1 MKKIATALLLT
12 SAFGLS
18 ACANMTS
25 DQRYATGA
33 LAGGAA
39 GLAAGERL
47 GGNST
52 EKAAATL
59 AGAAIGGAVA
69 SNSGPAPTR
78 SCVYPNGQ
86 PAPCPVG
93 Y

>member
-1 MKKIATALLLT
+1 MKKTLAILLAGSFALAGC
-12 SAFGLS
+12 S
-18 ACANMTS
+18 NMTS

-39 GLAAGERL
+39 GVALADNMN
-47 GGNST
+47 GNNA
-52 EKAAATL
+52 EKAAGAL

-69 SNSGPAPTR
+69 SNTAPKQCRYADGTVRACPA
-78 SCVYPNGQ
+78 
-86 PAPCPVG
+86 G

>member
-1 MKKIATALLLT
+1 MKKTLIPLLI
-12 SAFGLS
+12 SAFGL
-18 ACANMTS
+18 AGCAGMSS

-39 GLAAGERL
+39 GLALADNVHGS
-47 GGNST
+47 GT
-52 EKAAATL
+52 EKAIGAL

-69 SNSGPAPTR
+69 SNTVKQCRYADGTIRACPA
-78 SCVYPNGQ
+78 
-86 PAPCPVG
+86 G